1 MELILW
7 RHAEAEDRA
16 KDSDADSARELTRR
30 GRKQAERMAAW
41 LGPRLDRSW
50 RILVSPAKR
59 TLQTI
64 EPLER
69 DFEPSD
75 AVGLAATAKSVLHA
89 AGWPDGADNVL
100 VVGHQPTLGNVAAR
114 LLDGHEADVSIRKG
128 AVWWFVTRD
137 RDGQRETV
145 LRAVI
150 DPETLASPD

>member
-16 KDSDADSARELTRR
+16 KDSDADAARELTKR

-41 LGPRLDRSW
+41 LAPRLDKSC

-59 TLQTI
+59 TLQTL
-64 EPLER
+64 EPLGRE
-69 DFEPSD
+69 FEESE
-75 AVGLAATAKSVLHA
+75 AVGLSATARTVLQA
-89 AGWPDGADNVL
+89 AHWPDAEGSVL

-150 DPETLASPD
+150 DPETLGAP

>member
-16 KDSDADSARELTRR
+16 KDSDADAARELTRR
-30 GRKQAERMAAW
+30 GRKQAQRMAAW
-41 LGPRLDRSW
+41 LGSRVDGSW
-50 RILVSPAKR
+50 RILVSPARR

-69 DFEPSD
+69 AFEESD
-75 AVGLAATAKSVLHA
+75 AVGLSATARSVLAA
-89 AGWPDGADNVL
+89 AGWPDGAQNVL
-100 VVGHQPTLGNVAAR
+100 VVGHQPTLGHVAAR

-128 AVWWFVTRD
+128 AVWWFATRD

-145 LRAVI
+145 LKAVI
-150 DPETLASPD
+150 DPETLAPAD

>member
-16 KDSDADSARELTRR
+16 QGSNEDSARELTRR
-30 GRKQAERMAAW
+30 GHKQAQRMAAW
-41 LGPRLDRSW
+41 LAPRLDASW
-50 RILVSPAKR
+50 RILVSPARR

-64 EPLER
+64 EPLGR
-69 DFEPSD
+69 DFEESD
-75 AVGLAATAKSVLHA
+75 AVGLSATALTVLQA
-89 AGWPDGADNVL
+89 ARWPDGARNV
-100 VVGHQPTLGNVAAR
+100 VVAGHQPTLGNVAAR

-137 RDGQRETV
+137 RDGQLETV

-150 DPETLASPD
+150 DPETLAT

>member
-16 KDSDADSARELTRR
+16 QDSDADAARELTKR

-41 LGPRLDRSW
+41 LGPRLDESW
-50 RILVSPAKR
+50 RILVSPAAR
-59 TLQTI
+59 TLQTV
-64 EPLER
+64 EPLGREFER
-69 DFEPSD
+69 SD
-75 AVGLAATAKSVLHA
+75 AVGLAATARSVLQA
-89 AGWPDGADNVL
+89 ACWPGGDGNVL
-100 VVGHQPTLGNVAAR
+100 VVGHQPTLGNVAAC

-137 RDGQRETV
+137 RDGRRETA

-150 DPETLASPD
+150 DPETLGTTD